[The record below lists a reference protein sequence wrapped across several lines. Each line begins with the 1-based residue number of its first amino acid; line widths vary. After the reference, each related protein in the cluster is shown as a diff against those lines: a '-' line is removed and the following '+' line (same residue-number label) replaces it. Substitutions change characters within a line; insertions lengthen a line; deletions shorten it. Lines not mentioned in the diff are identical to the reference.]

1 MQSNPDCVICLEK
14 INGEPITTPCCHTM
28 HNKCLTPWLLLE
40 DTCPLCRHNIGTQ
53 FSETNKLGAS
63 LEIKFTNNI
72 ITSHYYKLRNA
83 LREIMIYLSEGE
95 EDIYTKNVWT
105 TNGDNTFY
113 LKLKTK
119 QQIIDIEVDCEEIDN
134 NMKTLYITF
143 SCIDKKSRKQHR
155 KNNILVSNY
164 NQRKLPRHSFHS
176 RRFK

>member
-1 MQSNPDCVICLEK
+1 MNSALVCVICLEQ
-14 INGEPITTPCCHTM
+14 ITQIPITTPCNHTM
-28 HNKCLTPWLLLE
+28 HNKCLTQWLISE
-40 DTCPLCRHNIGTQ
+40 ETCPICRYTIG
-53 FSETNKLGAS
+53 EPLKLINPVPVPVS
-63 LEIKFTNNI
+63 IEFTNDI
-72 ITSHYYKLRNA
+72 ITSHYYKIKNA
-83 LREIMIYLSEGE
+83 IREIILYITEN
-95 EDIYTKNVWT
+95 EDEINTKNVWT
-105 TNGDNTFY
+105 TNGCGSFY
-113 LKLKTK
+113 LRLQTK